1 MRLGV
6 LKRELKIEFALLFFF
21 FVSWILCECLTLHTR
36 SFSSYWLKHH
46 LFLVPVLACTSA
58 IFYFLYK
65 FSFHLMFCAI
75 NWERS
80 AFYVVCSA
88 VFLFSF
94 KKKYVAKCELLLK
107 RNRYICIVNNCVIQ
121 YETIA
126 WVTCLIKTEV
136 HVLGKCYFVF
146 LHVVLFK
153 LNFLTAGLRW
163 LVACFFSVAQ
173 NLFLSHPLRF
183 FTVLQNLKTHNF

>member
-1 MRLGV
+1 MNSLC
-6 LKRELKIEFALLFFF
+6 FFF
-21 FVSWILCECLTLHTR
+21 FSLFPEFFVNVLLCTLDLLAVNGSNITFFLSLCLLA
-36 SFSSYWLKHH
+36 H
-46 LFLVPVLACTSA
+46 LRYFTFCTNSHSTWCFVPL
-58 IFYFLYK
+58 IEKDLPFML
-65 FSFHLMFCAI
+65 
-75 NWERS
+75 
-80 AFYVVCSA
+80 SA
-88 VFLFSF
+88 VQCFWFSL

-107 RNRYICIVNNCVIQ
+107 RKRDICIVNNCVIQ

-163 LVACFFSVAQ
+163 LVACFFLCSSKLVSQ
-173 NLFLSHPLRF
+173 PSPPILHCSS
-183 FTVLQNLKTHNF
+183 KS